1 MTTFRP
7 FLFPVFEYAASPLAL
22 RPPLV
27 AGMTHPIVD
36 GDGGI
41 NIAVATDDEQGV
53 LCAIN
58 PYSHMQAGD
67 KIDIYLDTVQVFHLE
82 VLADDVDQRLFFY
95 LSPALFVPG
104 WIEEFYYR
112 LQRNGEATPD
122 DPSTPLRLLVK
133 LNRPG
138 GIDKNPHLPDGH
150 SELHHVRLPPEVIDQ
165 GIDAEWAKK
174 GVPITIPFYPEIT
187 AHDTILMRWGSTVLT
202 PHTVTEEQ
210 AAGTEPIEIIAD
222 QAAIL
227 NGGDSDALV
236 LRYDIYDRVWN
247 WAVRHSQ
254 STRVRV
260 EAGAWR
266 LDAPIIKESVNGVID
281 LKQLNQQDV
290 TVQVLIKDG
299 DFEIG
304 DTVTMTW
311 IGTPPVGKPLI
322 YTGSWTVDN
331 IPSIHDFKVPYADVR
346 AIAMGSADA
355 AYVLTKANGAPPL
368 SSKRAFADVIGDVY
382 AHPAPTIREQV
393 GNVLEPDNT
402 IATVDITYRGMANGD
417 FINLIWLGTRSNG
430 QPYSHEEEYTVS
442 QGDAERKTITI
453 YVLGEHISVL
463 ADGKLDLS
471 YRVSNDQAALYG
483 VSESEHLLVDV
494 QAIRGTLPAPKVEE
508 ADGDVLDPSKVFDN
522 VHVLI
527 EYLRTVKDD
536 IFTCYW
542 TSPKPFASTSDWLPI
557 TSVSEGKPVRFRV
570 DADYV
575 TANFGQYVKVRY
587 TLKHAATGLY
597 SYSGTLNLLVGD
609 LVDPTISSVTGSSS
623 GIEIPHGSI
632 TVEKNVML
640 TGTASKGQ
648 KVDVLDGTVSK
659 GQPTAD
665 PTTGVWTLVVSGL
678 SVAPHSF
685 TAKALYGSGAVSAA
699 WTLTVTA
706 LVAPTISSARG
717 SSSGDEISNG
727 GTTVETSVTLTGTAS
742 KGQKVDVL
750 DGAVSRGQ
758 PTADPTTGIWTL
770 VVSGLSVAL
779 HSFTAKALYGSG
791 AVSAAWTLTVT
802 ALVAPTISLVKGSP
816 SGVEIPN
823 DGTTVETSVTLTG
836 TASKGQKVDVLD
848 GAVSKGQPTA
858 DPTTGIW
865 TLVVSGLSV
874 APHSFTAQALYGSG
888 AVSAAW
894 TLTVT
899 ALVAPT
905 ISSVK
910 GSPSG
915 VEIPNGGTTVETSVT
930 LTGTASNGQKVD
942 VLDDTVSKGQPIAD
956 LTTGIWTLLVT
967 GLSVTAHSFTAKA
980 LYGSGQVSTPARILT
995 IRAAVIPTIDLV
1007 KDGDGY
1013 EIWQRYPEAMT
1024 AHPNV
1029 ILSGTATAGLKVEIL
1044 DGAIPRGTPTANASG
1059 IWTQPVNG
1067 LTVGSHS
1074 FTAKAVYGNRP
1085 ASKAFG
1091 LTKLTGT
1098 EPLFLGMNPQNK
1110 YTVFS
1115 ALFQDTTSIA
1125 FQFVPQANGSIGI
1138 RSLYHPTI
1146 ALHMSNTDVWCAPPT
1161 GNAYTSF
1168 TLLDRSNGSIV
1179 IQNSYSKKVLG
1190 LTYATA
1196 RVEDLDPNDGNTW
1209 QRFKIE
1215 PNGGNTLIRL
1225 FHR

>member
-41 NIAVATDDEQGV
+41 NIAVVTDDEQGV

-202 PHTVTEEQ
+202 PHTVTEAQ

-227 NGGDSDALV
+227 DGGDSDALV

-382 AHPAPTIREQV
+382 AHPAPTIRELV
-393 GNVLEPDNT
+393 GSVLEPDNS
-402 IATVDITYRGMANGD
+402 IATVDITYPGMANGD
-417 FINLIWLGTRSNG
+417 HIILRWQGIRGDN
-430 QPYSHEEEYTVS
+430 QPYLHEEEYTVS
-442 QGDAERKTITI
+442 QGDAELKIVTIH
-453 YVLGEHISVL
+453 VGAEHISPLVN
-463 ADGKLDLS
+463 GKLVLS
-471 YRVSNDQAALYG
+471 YVVFNDQTALYG

-494 QAIRGTLPAPKVEE
+494 RAIVATLPAPSVVE

-522 VHVLI
+522 ATVLVG
-527 EYLRTVKDD
+527 YLGTVRDE
-536 IFTCYW
+536 ILTYYW
-542 TSPKPFASTSDWLPI
+542 SGVSAGTSTSDWLPI
-557 TSVSEGKPVRFRV
+557 TSVIAGKPVRFRV
-570 DADYV
+570 DAWFV
-575 TANFGQYVKVRY
+575 SANIGQYVKVRY
-587 TLKHAATGLY
+587 TLKHASNGLT
-597 SYSGTLNLLVGD
+597 SYSATLKLLIGELVGD
-609 LVDPTISSVTGSSS
+609 LP
-623 GIEIPHGSI
+623 P
-632 TVEKNVML
+632 
-640 TGTASKGQ
+640 
-648 KVDVLDGTVSK
+648 
-659 GQPTAD
+659 
-665 PTTGVWTLVVSGL
+665 
-678 SVAPHSF
+678 
-685 TAKALYGSGAVSAA
+685 
-699 WTLTVTA
+699 
-706 LVAPTISSARG
+706 
-717 SSSGDEISNG
+717 
-727 GTTVETSVTLTGTAS
+727 
-742 KGQKVDVL
+742 
-750 DGAVSRGQ
+750 
-758 PTADPTTGIWTL
+758 
-770 VVSGLSVAL
+770 
-779 HSFTAKALYGSG
+779 
-791 AVSAAWTLTVT
+791 
-802 ALVAPTISLVKGSP
+802 
-816 SGVEIPN
+816 
-823 DGTTVETSVTLTG
+823 
-836 TASKGQKVDVLD
+836 
-848 GAVSKGQPTA
+848 
-858 DPTTGIW
+858 
-865 TLVVSGLSV
+865 
-874 APHSFTAQALYGSG
+874 
-888 AVSAAW
+888 
-894 TLTVT
+894 
-899 ALVAPT
+899 
-905 ISSVK
+905 
-910 GSPSG
+910 
-915 VEIPNGGTTVETSVT
+915 
-930 LTGTASNGQKVD
+930 
-942 VLDDTVSKGQPIAD
+942 
-956 LTTGIWTLLVT
+956 
-967 GLSVTAHSFTAKA
+967 
-980 LYGSGQVSTPARILT
+980 
-995 IRAAVIPTIDLV
+995 
-1007 KDGDGY
+1007 
-1013 EIWQRYPEAMT
+1013 PE
-1024 AHPNV
+1024 
-1029 ILSGTATAGLKVEIL
+1029 
-1044 DGAIPRGTPTANASG
+1044 
-1059 IWTQPVNG
+1059 
-1067 LTVGSHS
+1067 
-1074 FTAKAVYGNRP
+1074 
-1085 ASKAFG
+1085 
-1091 LTKLTGT
+1091 
-1098 EPLFLGMNPQNK
+1098 
-1110 YTVFS
+1110 
-1115 ALFQDTTSIA
+1115 
-1125 FQFVPQANGSIGI
+1125 
-1138 RSLYHPTI
+1138 
-1146 ALHMSNTDVWCAPPT
+1146 
-1161 GNAYTSF
+1161 
-1168 TLLDRSNGSIV
+1168 V
-1179 IQNSYSKKVLG
+1179 IQAPEG
-1190 LTYATA
+1190 
-1196 RVEDLDPNDGNTW
+1196 
-1209 QRFKIE
+1209 
-1215 PNGGNTLIRL
+1215 
-1225 FHR
+1225 H

>member
-27 AGMTHPIVD
+27 ADMTHPIVD

-41 NIAVATDDEQGV
+41 SIAVVDDEQGV
-53 LCAIN
+53 LCVVN

-67 KIDIYLDTVQVFHLE
+67 KIDIYLDTVPVFHLE
-82 VLADDVDQRLFFY
+82 VLADDVNQRLFFY
-95 LSPALFVPG
+95 LPATLFVPG

-138 GIDKNPHLPDGH
+138 GIDKKPHLPDGH
-150 SELHHVRLPPEVIDQ
+150 SELHHVQLPPEVIDQ
-165 GIDAEWAKK
+165 GVDAEWAKK
-174 GVPITIPFYPEIT
+174 GVPVTIPFYPEIT
-187 AHDTILMRWGSTVLT
+187 AHDTILMHWGSTALA
-202 PHTVTEEQ
+202 PHTVTEAQ

-260 EAGAWR
+260 EAGAGR

-290 TVQVLIKDG
+290 TVQVHIQDG
-299 DFEIG
+299 DFKIG
-304 DTVTMTW
+304 DTITMTW

-322 YTGSWTVDN
+322 YTVSWTVDN

-355 AYVLTKANGAPPL
+355 SYVLTKANGNPPL

-382 AHPAPTIREQV
+382 AHPAPTIRELV
-393 GNVLEPDNT
+393 GSVLEPDNT
-402 IATVDITYRGMANGD
+402 IATVDITYPGMANGD
-417 FINLIWLGTRSNG
+417 LVHLIWLGTRSNG
-430 QPYSHEEEYTVS
+430 QPYAHEEEYTVS
-442 QGDAERKTITI
+442 QGDEERKAITI

-494 QAIRGTLPAPKVEE
+494 QAIRATLPAPKVEE
-508 ADGDVLDPSKVFDN
+508 ADGDLLDPSKVFDN

-527 EYLRTVKDD
+527 EYLGTLKDD

-557 TSVSEGKPVRFRV
+557 TSVSQGKPVRFRV

-575 TANFGQYVKVRY
+575 TANIGQYVKVRY

-609 LVDPTISSVTGSSS
+609 LVAPTISSV
-623 GIEIPHGSI
+623 
-632 TVEKNVML
+632 K
-640 TGTASKGQ
+640 GT
-648 KVDVLDGTVSK
+648 
-659 GQPTAD
+659 
-665 PTTGVWTLVVSGL
+665 
-678 SVAPHSF
+678 
-685 TAKALYGSGAVSAA
+685 
-699 WTLTVTA
+699 
-706 LVAPTISSARG
+706 
-717 SSSGDEISNG
+717 SSGDEIPNG
-727 GTTVETSVTLTGTAS
+727 
-742 KGQKVDVL
+742 D
-750 DGAVSRGQ
+750 
-758 PTADPTTGIWTL
+758 
-770 VVSGLSVAL
+770 
-779 HSFTAKALYGSG
+779 
-791 AVSAAWTLTVT
+791 
-802 ALVAPTISLVKGSP
+802 
-816 SGVEIPN
+816 
-823 DGTTVETSVTLTG
+823 TTVETSVTLTG

-874 APHSFTAQALYGSG
+874 APHSFTAKALYGSG

-915 VEIPNGGTTVETSVT
+915 VEIPHGSTTIETSVTLTGTASKGQKVDVLDGAVSKGQPTADPTTGIWTLVVSGLSVAFHSFTAQALYGDGQVSTPARNLTVTAVAAPAITRAEDSKGVEIRQAGITVDTAVT
-930 LTGTASNGQKVD
+930 LTGTASNGQKVRI
-942 VLDDTVSKGQPIAD
+942 LDDTTSKGEAIAD
-956 LTTGIWTLLVT
+956 PTSGIWTHPMT
-967 GLSVTAHSFTAKA
+967 GLSVAAHSFTAKA
-980 LYGSGQVSTPARILT
+980 LYGSGQVSTPARTLT
-995 IRAAVIPTIDLV
+995 VTTVLVINTNQMYMSGYKLFHPTFAMHARPSYSQTRIPSGGRPPYNYSSSAPQVAQVHSSTGTVTGMRNGSATITVTDNSGQSARYVVQVRNTYDLKV
-1007 KDGDGY
+1007 IHD
-1013 EIWQRYPEAMT
+1013 QTRTSAEAMAYMRSIGGVDIYYGT
-1024 AHPNV
+1024 N
-1029 ILSGTATAGLKVEIL
+1029 ISGLLNDNLVN
-1044 DGAIPRGTPTANASG
+1044 PTHVLLN
-1059 IWTQPVNG
+1059 
-1067 LTVGSHS
+1067 
-1074 FTAKAVYGNRP
+1074 
-1085 ASKAFG
+1085 
-1091 LTKLTGT
+1091 
-1098 EPLFLGMNPQNK
+1098 
-1110 YTVFS
+1110 FS
-1115 ALFQDTTSIA
+1115 ATNYCTSSGVPAYVRSAIENRYRLSTYA
-1125 FQFVPQANGSIGI
+1125 SHPTDITRRGIVAFVPRN
-1138 RSLYHPTI
+1138 
-1146 ALHMSNTDVWCAPPT
+1146 
-1161 GNAYTSF
+1161 
-1168 TLLDRSNGSIV
+1168 
-1179 IQNSYSKKVLG
+1179 
-1190 LTYATA
+1190 
-1196 RVEDLDPNDGNTW
+1196 
-1209 QRFKIE
+1209 
-1215 PNGGNTLIRL
+1215 
-1225 FHR
+1225 